1 MLGTQEFGPKK
12 IFDIG
17 GVVIT
22 ETVVVTWII
31 MAIIMVFV
39 TIATRKKDKVPKGL
53 QNFVEFIVEAI
64 NGLVDNTMG
73 PNGKPYRAY
82 MGTLI
87 IFIGIM
93 NIIGLLGL
101 RPPTADANT
110 TMAFSIITFFMIQY
124 TGIKRKKLG
133 YLKGFFEPFWPMFPL
148 NVIGELANPISLGFR
163 LFGNVV
169 GGLVIMSLLY
179 GALGMLAF
187 VPLPAIFH
195 IYFDLF
201 AGLLQSFIF
210 MMLSMVLVSMAMD

>member
-12 IFDIG
+12 IFDVG

-22 ETVVVTWII
+22 ETVVVTWIVMALI
-31 MAIIMVFV
+31 MIFV
-39 TIATRKKDKVPKGL
+39 TIATKKKDKVPTGL
-53 QNFVEFIVEAI
+53 QNFVEFIVEVI
-64 NGLVDNTMG
+64 NGLVDTTMG

-87 IFIGIM
+87 IFIALM
-93 NIIGLLGL
+93 NIIGLFGL

-110 TMAFSIITFFMIQY
+110 TMALSIITFLMIQY
-124 TGIKRKKLG
+124 SGLKKKKLG
-133 YLKGFFEPFWPMFPL
+133 YLKGFFEPFFLMFPL
-148 NVIGELANPISLGFR
+148 NIIGELANPVSLGFR
-163 LFGNVV
+163 LFGNIV

-179 GALGMLAF
+179 GALGMFAI
-187 VPLPAIFH
+187 VPIPAVFH
-195 IYFDLF
+195 VYFDLF